1 MRQLK
6 MINIKRVKKF
16 CKDYTKIENYEE
28 AINDTTQTW
37 HCHHILG
44 EILTKQQLLDHDFY
58 YDIPPCMLKFVT
70 PTEHRALH
78 TKGKK
83 NPMYG
88 RTSPMKGKTL
98 SEETRR
104 KLSEAKKGKKRAP
117 FSEETRKK
125 MSEAQK
131 GEKNHF
137 YGKTHTEE
145 TRKKISE
152 ANKGRIFSEETR
164 KKISESNK
172 GKAYSEES
180 RRKISEANK
189 GRIPWN
195 KGKQLSEEARKKM
208 SEAKKGHPPTKGC
221 KGMHWYNNG
230 VENILS
236 CTCPEGYIKGRL
248 K

>member
-6 MINIKRVKKF
+6 MINIKDVKKF

-28 AINDTTQTW
+28 AMNDTTQTW

-78 TKGKK
+78 
-83 NPMYG
+83 NHC
-88 RTSPMKGKTL
+88 
-98 SEETRR
+98 
-104 KLSEAKKGKKRAP
+104 
-117 FSEETRKK
+117 SEETRKK
-125 MSEAQK
+125 MSEAKK